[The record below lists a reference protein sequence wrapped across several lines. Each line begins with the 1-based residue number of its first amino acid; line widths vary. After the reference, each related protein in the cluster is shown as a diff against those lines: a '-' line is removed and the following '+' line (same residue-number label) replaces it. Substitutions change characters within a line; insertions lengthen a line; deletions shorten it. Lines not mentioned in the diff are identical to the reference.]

1 MVAGESLEVILGIHF
16 HDPALLKMALTHR
29 SYIYEGRGIGQPSNE
44 RLEFLGDSILA
55 FVATAFLYRTYP
67 ALTEGELSDIRVM
80 LIRTETLA
88 AFAQDMQLETF
99 MLMGRGERRRE
110 VGKRVLA
117 STFEALLGAIFL
129 DQGMAT
135 VQEFLLPRLEPL
147 TGTIVAQKLFK
158 DDKSLFQELAQAH
171 EGITPVYRLV
181 SQEGPSHDREFT
193 IEVLVGEEI
202 AGRGHGRNKQTAEQE
217 AAHAALVSRGW
228 M

>member
-1 MVAGESLEVILGIHF
+1 MSESLEELINIHF
-16 HDPALLKMALTHR
+16 RDPALLKMALTHR

-55 FVATAFLYRTYP
+55 FIATDFLYRTYP

-88 AFAQDMQLETF
+88 VFAQDIKLETF
-99 MLMGRGERRRE
+99 MRMGKGERRRE

-147 TGTIVAQKLFK
+147 TETIVTQKLFK
-158 DDKSLFQELAQAH
+158 DAKSLFQELAQAH
-171 EGITPVYRLV
+171 ENITPIYRLV
-181 SQEGPSHDREFT
+181 NQEGPSHDREFT
-193 IEVLVGEEI
+193 VEALLGDNV

-217 AAHAALVSRGW
+217 AAHAALINQGW
-228 M
+228 L

>member
-1 MVAGESLEVILGIHF
+1 MSESLEEIINIHF

-55 FVATAFLYRTYP
+55 FIATDFLYRTYP
-67 ALTEGELSDIRVM
+67 TLTEGELSDIRVM

-88 AFAQDMQLETF
+88 VFAQDIKLETF
-99 MLMGRGERRRE
+99 MRMGKGERHRE

-147 TGTIVAQKLFK
+147 TETIVTQRLFK

-171 EGITPVYRLV
+171 ENITPIYRLV
-181 SQEGPSHDREFT
+181 NQEGPSHDREFT
-193 IEVLVGEEI
+193 VEALLGDDV

-217 AAHAALVSRGW
+217 AAHAALVNRGW
-228 M
+228 L